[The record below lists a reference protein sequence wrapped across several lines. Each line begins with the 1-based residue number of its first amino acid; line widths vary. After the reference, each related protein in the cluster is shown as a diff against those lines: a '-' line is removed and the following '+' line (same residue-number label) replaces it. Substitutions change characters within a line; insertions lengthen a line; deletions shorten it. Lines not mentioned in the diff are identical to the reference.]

1 MKGYKNNLT
10 IEKSLVD
17 TPYING
23 ATYKSLHKE
32 KAILN
37 DINRNYST

>member
-23 ATYKSLHKE
+23 YKSLHKE